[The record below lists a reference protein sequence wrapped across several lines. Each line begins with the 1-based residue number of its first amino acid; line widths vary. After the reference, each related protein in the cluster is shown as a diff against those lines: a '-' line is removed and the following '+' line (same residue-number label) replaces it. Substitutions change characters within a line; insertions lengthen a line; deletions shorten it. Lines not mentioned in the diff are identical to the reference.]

1 MGTLVTRAADR
12 IRAALPL
19 LGSLGAG
26 SRALLLRLVD
36 RFGWKVVFAAG
47 VVAVYAV
54 ARYRAAFVWLLAAWC
69 AAAWMHAPG
78 QDAQPAEEAGEQPPA
93 EAPVDPLPG
102 ILWDLI
108 GEAPGVH
115 VKRIVE
121 HLHETGGDPACQP
134 ADVRAALGRREI
146 PLRASVRDA
155 AGRVN
160 QGVHRDDLEAWEK
173 ALSPAGPAALSK
185 TRSNPA
191 TTPLTSDVAEAA
203 TAVATP
209 PTPAD

>member
-1 MGTLVTRAADR
+1 MVTRLADKV
-12 IRAALPL
+12 RALLPL

-26 SRALLLRLVD
+26 SRALLLRLTD
-36 RFGWKVVFAAG
+36 RFGWKAVFAAG

-54 ARYRAAFVWLLAAWC
+54 ARYRAAFVWLLAVWC
-69 AAAWMHAPG
+69 AAAWMHTPRE
-78 QDAQPAEEAGEQPPA
+78 DEQPPEETGEQPTA
-93 EAPVDPLPG
+93 EAFHDPLPG

-108 GEAPGVH
+108 GDAPGVH
-115 VKRIVE
+115 VKRVVAW
-121 HLHETGGDPACQP
+121 LHENGWEEGSSA
-134 ADVRAALGRREI
+134 ADVRAGLARRGV

-173 ALSPAGPAALSK
+173 AHSPAPPAAPSETRSYGPA
-185 TRSNPA
+185 
-191 TTPLTSDVAEAA
+191 TPLTSGSYEAA

>member
-1 MGTLVTRAADR
+1 MVTRTADKV
-12 IRAALPL
+12 RALLPL

-26 SRALLLRLVD
+26 SRALLLRLAG
-36 RFGWKVVFAAG
+36 RLGWKGTLAVL
-47 VVAVYAV
+47 VVAGYAV
-54 ARYRAAFVWLLAAWC
+54 ARYRPAFAWLLAAWC
-69 AAAWMHAPG
+69 VAAWMHAP
-78 QDAQPAEEAGEQPPA
+78 DRREQPVEEAGEQPPA
-93 EAPVDPLPG
+93 EVPHDPLPG

-115 VKRIVE
+115 VKRVVE
-121 HLHETGGDPACQP
+121 HLHETGQDPTCQA
-134 ADVRAALGRREI
+134 ADVRAALGRRGI

-160 QGVHRDDLEAWEK
+160 QGVHREDLTVWEE
-173 ALSPAGPAALSK
+173 ALSPGAPAPLSK

-191 TTPLTSDVAEAA
+191 TTPLTSGVADAA

-209 PTPAD
+209 PTPAN